1 MSDNEIHEELHFT
14 CIGVYNDDD
23 RVENTL
29 DFFGNANFW
38 YHRRGAADRA
48 LPPWLELSY
57 HGQTWDYDSN
67 SWSPPY
73 DSNKWRK

>member
-1 MSDNEIHEELHFT
+1 MMSDNKIHEELHLT
-14 CIGVYNDDD
+14 CIGVYNDDEDD

-29 DFFGNANFW
+29 SFNANFW
-38 YHRRGAADRA
+38 YHRRGATGRA

-57 HGQTWDYDSN
+57 HGQTWDYASN

-73 DSNKWRK
+73 DSNK